1 MRVLSFLVVAA
12 AAWAGEYSPLKQ
24 VNAKNVGRLRQAWLY
39 RTGES
44 LQALPGGGRPPAFE
58 ATAVYA
64 HGLLYI
70 SSPFGKVVALE
81 PDSGKVRWE
90 RQIAIDRKGNYGD
103 FASRGV
109 AVWKDRIF
117 VATIDARLV
126 ALDALTGEP
135 SVGFISPDLTQG
147 LRRGPEY
154 RGEYE
159 QTSPPAVIWDLVI
172 TGSAVADN
180 HRMDSPTGEVRAWD
194 ARTGRLVWT
203 WHPTEGKTGGA
214 NAWSLIRVDA
224 ARGLVF
230 VPTGSASPDYFG
242 GERPGDNR
250 WANSVVA
257 LDAKTGRLRWGFQTV
272 HHDIWDYD
280 VASPPE
286 LYTVRGRAA
295 VAVGSKTGH
304 VFLLDRVTGKPLF
317 PVEERPVPQTEMEA
331 ASPTQPFPSKP
342 PSLVP
347 QRFEPA
353 NAACAEWAAKL
364 RNEGVFTPP
373 SVQGSLILP
382 GNIGGLHWGGLA
394 WSPEENLLITPVNNL
409 PAVIRLIPRAEFA
422 REKGRRLQGIEMT
435 AQRGAAYG
443 MSRELMRGADGLPCG
458 KPPWGMLMA
467 VDTVTGDIRWS
478 TPLDSINLG
487 GPLATAGGL
496 VFLGATLDAFLKVF
510 ETKTGRE
517 VWRGALP
524 ASARSTP
531 MSFSHKGKQYI
542 VIAAGGHDPSL
553 GPLDNAMVAFALDD
567 Q

>member
-1 MRVLSFLVVAA
+1 MQSLIWFVAA
-12 AAWAGEYSPLKQ
+12 TVAWAGEYSPLEQINTKT
-24 VNAKNVGRLRQAWLY
+24 VGKLRQAWLY
-39 RTGES
+39 RTGEP

-64 HGLLYI
+64 HGLLYV

-81 PDSGKVRWE
+81 PDTGKVRWE
-90 RQIAIDRKGNYGD
+90 RQIEIDRRGHYGD

-117 VATIDARLV
+117 VATIDVRLV

-135 SVGFISPDLTQG
+135 SVGFIAPDLKDG
-147 LRRGPEY
+147 LARGPEY
-154 RGEYE
+154 SGEYA
-159 QTSPPAVIWDLVI
+159 QTSPPALIGDLVI

-180 HRMDSPTGEVRAWD
+180 HRADSPTGEVRAWD
-194 ARTGRLVWT
+194 ARTGKLVWT

-224 ARGLVF
+224 ERGLVF

-242 GERPGDNR
+242 GGRPGDNR

-257 LDAKTGRLRWGFQTV
+257 LDAKTGKLRWGFQTV

-286 LYTVRGRAA
+286 LYDVRGQAA

-304 VFLLDRVTGKPLF
+304 VFLLDRVTGRPLF
-317 PVEERPVPQTEMEA
+317 PVEERRVPQTDLEV

-347 QRFEPA
+347 HKFEPA
-353 NAACAEWAAKL
+353 SAACAEWAAKL

-373 SVQGSLILP
+373 SVEGSLILP

-394 WSPEENLLITPVNNL
+394 WSPEENLLVTPVNNL
-409 PAVIRLIPRAEFA
+409 PAVIRLIPRAGFA
-422 REKGRRLQGIEMT
+422 KEKGRRLEGVEMT
-435 AQRGAAYG
+435 SQRGAAYG
-443 MSRELMRGADGLPCG
+443 MSRELMRGADGMPCG
-458 KPPWGMLMA
+458 KPPWGSLVA
-467 VDTVTGDIRWS
+467 VDTLTGDIRWS
-478 TPLDSINLG
+478 TALASINLG
-487 GPLATAGGL
+487 GPLTTAGGL
-496 VFLGATLDAFLKVF
+496 VFLGATIDPFLKAF
-510 ETKTGRE
+510 ELKSGRE

-553 GPLDNAMVAFALDD
+553 GPLDNAMVAFAME
-567 Q
+567 

>member
-1 MRVLSFLVVAA
+1 MRSLIWFLAVTV
-12 AAWAGEYSPLKQ
+12 AWAGEYSPLRQ
-24 VNAKNVGRLRQAWLY
+24 VNAQNVGKLRQAWVY

-44 LQALPGGGRPPAFE
+44 LKPMPGGGKPPAFE

-64 HGLLYI
+64 HGLLYV

-81 PDSGKVRWE
+81 PDTGKVRWE
-90 RQIAIDRKGNYGD
+90 RQLEVNRKGAYGD

-109 AVWKDRIF
+109 AVWQDRIF
-117 VATIDARLV
+117 VATIDAKLV
-126 ALDALTGEP
+126 ALDALTGAP
-135 SVGFISPDLTQG
+135 SAGFAAVNLRQG
-147 LRRGPEY
+147 LKRGPEY
-154 RGEYE
+154 DGEYE
-159 QTSPPAVIWDLVI
+159 QTSPPAVIGNLVI
-172 TGSAVADN
+172 TGSAIADN
-180 HRMDSPTGEVRAWD
+180 NRKDAPTGEVRAWD

-203 WHPTEGKTGGA
+203 WHPTEARTGGA

-224 ARGLVF
+224 QRGLVF
-230 VPTGSASPDYFG
+230 VPTGSASPDYYG

-257 LDAKTGRLRWGFQTV
+257 LDAKTGKLRWGFQTV

-304 VFLLDRVTGKPLF
+304 LFLLDRVTGEPLF
-317 PVEERPVPQTEMEA
+317 PVEERAVPRTELEA
-331 ASPTQPFPSKP
+331 ASPTQPFPTKP

-394 WSPEENLLITPVNNL
+394 WSPEENLLIGPVNNV

-422 REKGRRLQGIEMT
+422 AERGRRLSDIEMT
-435 AQRGAAYG
+435 SQRGAAYG
-443 MSRELMRGADGLPCG
+443 MSRELMRGKDGLPCG
-458 KPPWGMLMA
+458 KGPHGSLVA
-467 VDTVTGDIRWS
+467 VDTVSGEIRWS
-478 TPLDSINLG
+478 TPLASINLG

-496 VFLGATLDAFLKVF
+496 VFLGATLDPFLKAF

-531 MSFSHKGKQYI
+531 MSFSHNGKQYI

-553 GPLDNAMVAFALDD
+553 GPLDNAMVAFALHE
-567 Q
+567 